1 MSEKTIMI
9 LMGILSVG
17 FVGIIGFSIMTSD
30 RTAPEISFPDTEIT
44 YIEGSDTAPLL
55 DGVSAIDDCNG
66 DVSENVCIDS
76 IIPNIE
82 EGKATVVYAAYD
94 FSNNVAKAK
103 RSIAYVATS
112 SQEES
117 LSEETTE
124 EATESAEATTEAT
137 TEVAAETE
145 EEDVVNPEAPVL
157 VMAVNEFS
165 IETGGPFTPKN
176 RVQSVEDDVDSSDYL
191 MNHLQVVGDYDIDT
205 VGRYEL
211 EYYVVDSSGNESN
224 HEPMTLIVEEAAT
237 TQQRTTTTPQTNRT
251 QNQTQTAQQPTQQP
265 VQQPVQQPEVQQPEQ
280 QPAQQPETQQT
291 TQQPETQQPEQ
302 QPVQ

>member
-17 FVGIIGFSIMTSD
+17 FAGIIGFSIMTSD
-30 RTAPEISFPDTEIT
+30 RTAPEISFPDTAIT
-44 YIEGSDTAPLL
+44 YTEGSDTASLL
-55 DGVSAIDDCNG
+55 EGVSAIDDCNG
-66 DVSENVCIDS
+66 DVSESVCIDS
-76 IIPNIE
+76 IVPNTK
-82 EGKATVVYAAYD
+82 EGKATIVYAAYD

-103 RSIAYVATS
+103 RSIAYVATD

-117 LSEETTE
+117 ISEETTE
-124 EATESAEATTEAT
+124 EAGES
-137 TEVAAETE
+137 VETE
-145 EEDVVNPEAPVL
+145 EITESETENEEEDIVNPEAPVL
-157 VMAVNEFS
+157 TMEVNEFS

-205 VGRYEL
+205 AGRYEL

-237 TQQRTTTTPQTNRT
+237 QQRTTTTQQTNRT
-251 QNQTQTAQQPTQQP
+251 QNQTQTAQQPTEQP
-265 VQQPVQQPEVQQPEQ
+265 VQQP
-280 QPAQQPETQQT
+280 
-291 TQQPETQQPEQ
+291 TQQPEQ
-302 QPVQ
+302 QPVQQPEAQQPETQQTEQQAE

>member
-17 FVGIIGFSIMTSD
+17 FAGIIGFSIMTSD
-30 RTAPEISFPDTEIT
+30 RTAPEISFPDNEIT
-44 YIEGSDTAPLL
+44 YTEGSDTAPLL

-66 DVSENVCIDS
+66 DVSESVCIDS
-76 IIPNIE
+76 IIPNTE

-112 SQEES
+112 SREES
-117 LSEETTE
+117 TSEEITE
-124 EATESAEATTEAT
+124 EATERAEATTEA
-137 TEVAAETE
+137 EAETE
-145 EEDVVNPEAPVL
+145 EEAVVNPEAPVL

-211 EYYVVDSSGNESN
+211 EYYVIDSSGNESN
-224 HEPMTLIVEEAAT
+224 HEPMTLIVEEAT
-237 TQQRTTTTPQTNRT
+237 STQQRASTTQQTNRT
-251 QNQTQTAQQPTQQP
+251 QNQTQIAQQPTQQP
-265 VQQPVQQPEVQQPEQ
+265 AQQPVQQPEAQQAEQ
-280 QPAQQPETQQT
+280 QPVQQS
-291 TQQPETQQPEQ
+291 ETQQPEQ
-302 QPVQ
+302 QTAQQPETQPAEQQPVQ

>member
-17 FVGIIGFSIMTSD
+17 FAGIIGFSIMTSD
-30 RTAPEISFPDTEIT
+30 RTAPEISFPDNEIT
-44 YIEGSDTAPLL
+44 YTEGSDTAPLL

-66 DVSENVCIDS
+66 DVSESVCIDS
-76 IIPNIE
+76 IISNTE

-103 RSIAYVATS
+103 RSIAYVENG

-117 LSEETTE
+117 ISEE
-124 EATESAEATTEAT
+124 AIES
-137 TEVAAETE
+137 TEVTSEVEAEIQE
-145 EEDVVNPEAPVL
+145 EETVNPEAPVL

-191 MNHLQVVGDYDIDT
+191 MNHLQVDGDYDIDT
-205 VGRYEL
+205 AGRYEL
-211 EYYVVDSSGNESN
+211 DYYVVDSSGNESN
-224 HEPMTLIVEEAAT
+224 HEPMTLIVKEAAS
-237 TQQRTTTTPQTNRT
+237 TQQSTTTTQQTNRT
-251 QNQTQTAQQPTQQP
+251 QNQTQTVQQPT
-265 VQQPVQQPEVQQPEQ
+265 QQPVQQPEVQQPEQ
-280 QPAQQPETQQT
+280 QP
-291 TQQPETQQPEQ
+291 ETQQPEQ
-302 QPVQ
+302 QAEQQQETQTQQLETPAQ

>member
-17 FVGIIGFSIMTSD
+17 FAGIIGFSIMTSD

-44 YIEGSDTAPLL
+44 YTEGSDTAPLL
-55 DGVSAIDDCNG
+55 DGVSAMDDCNG
-66 DVSENVCIDS
+66 DVSASVCIDS
-76 IIPNIE
+76 IIPNTDD
-82 EGKATVVYAAYD
+82 GKAMVVYAAYD

-103 RSIAYVATS
+103 RSIAYVATDL
-112 SQEES
+112 QEES
-117 LSEETTE
+117 VSD
-124 EATESAEATTEAT
+124 EATEEVVESTEAA
-137 TEVAAETE
+137 TEAETE
-145 EEDVVNPEAPVL
+145 AEEEEIVNPEAPVL

-205 VGRYEL
+205 AGRYEL

-237 TQQRTTTTPQTNRT
+237 TQQRTTTTQQTNRT
-251 QNQTQTAQQPTQQP
+251 QNQTQPVQQPAQQPAQQP
-265 VQQPVQQPEVQQPEQ
+265 VQQPVQQPTQQPE
-280 QPAQQPETQQT
+280 A
-291 TQQPETQQPEQ
+291 QQPETQQPEAPAQ
-302 QPVQ
+302 